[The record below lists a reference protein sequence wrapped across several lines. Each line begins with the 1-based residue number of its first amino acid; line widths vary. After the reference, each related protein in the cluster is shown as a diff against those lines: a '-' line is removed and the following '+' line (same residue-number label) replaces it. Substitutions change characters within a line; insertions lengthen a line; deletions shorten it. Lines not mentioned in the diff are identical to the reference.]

1 MSGDEA
7 PEVDVEAAMR
17 EAMGFS
23 SFAVRRPKEQSD
35 TQSQDTF
42 APSSMSAS
50 GSNQVPLG
58 EPRVFNEPTT
68 ETSLQSQPN
77 QMSFTPQPPSYA
89 FTSPISNT
97 YYTRTDLEEW
107 ARGKVNA
114 NGDTVFFK
122 PGFVSDDPWARLRD
136 KNGNDLGK
144 TK

>member
-1 MSGDEA
+1 MSEEPAAEIDMET
-7 PEVDVEAAMR
+7 AMR

-23 SFAVRRPKEQSD
+23 SFAVRRPKNESD

-42 APSSMSAS
+42 AASSTSAS

-58 EPRVFNEPTT
+58 EPRVFNQSTT
-68 ETSLQSQPN
+68 EPALQHQPD
-77 QMSFTPQPPSYA
+77 QASFTPQPPTYA

-97 YYTRTDLEEW
+97 YFTRTDLEEL

-136 KNGNDLGK
+136 RNGKDMGRAK
-144 TK
+144 